1 MQHVHSV
8 QYPRIPTAERYVLV
22 CKEVMVKTQIS
33 KSNVLLTVGLGQ
45 VRVILFDSKVF
56 CVSLC
61 CRQENTMYWK
71 PLTRGFGRQ
80 HYHLCIFTQ
89 V

>member
-61 CRQENTMYWK
+61 CRQEIAHAR
-71 PLTRGFGRQ
+71 LR
-80 HYHLCIFTQ
+80 
-89 V
+89 